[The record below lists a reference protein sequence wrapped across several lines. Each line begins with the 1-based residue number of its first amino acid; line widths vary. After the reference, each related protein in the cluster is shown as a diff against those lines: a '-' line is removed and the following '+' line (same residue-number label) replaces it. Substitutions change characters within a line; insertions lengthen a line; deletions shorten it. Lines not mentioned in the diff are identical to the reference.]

1 MVSGVAPSVIR
12 RAHGL
17 SALPY
22 VVNLPP
28 SLGNRQEEALQ
39 NKYILNPKRLGS
51 RGTVT
56 TSSIVLSSRRGATLI
71 SKRTRETSE

>member
-51 RGTVT
+51 RGNGHHLLDCA
-56 TSSIVLSSRRGATLI
+56 ILAPGCGPD
-71 SKRTRETSE
+71 